1 MIFQETSIPGLLL
14 IEPEEIHDER
24 GFFARTF
31 CTEEFGTHHLP
42 IAFAQCNI
50 SFNHKKGTLRG
61 MHFQKEPHQEL
72 KIVRCTL
79 GAIWDVVID
88 LRPGSSTFG
97 KHAAFELSQD
107 NRRQL
112 VIPEGLA
119 HGFQTLRDHT
129 EVYYQMSVPFAPGF
143 GAGVR
148 YNDPAFG
155 IVWPLPVSVISDR
168 DAAYPDFNGTVS

>member
-1 MIFQETSIPGLLL
+1 MIFKETSIPGLIL

-31 CTEEFGTHHLP
+31 CAEEFGHHQLP
-42 IAFAQCNI
+42 VEFAQCNI

-61 MHFQKEPHQEL
+61 MHFQKEPHREL

-97 KHAAFELSQD
+97 RHAAFELSQD
-107 NRRQL
+107 NRHQL

-119 HGFQTLRDHT
+119 HGFQTLRDNT

-155 IVWPLPVSVISDR
+155 ISWPLPVSVISER
-168 DAAYPDFNGTVS
+168 DAAYPDFNGTAS